1 MYQSVLLDEYCKV
14 KEIIMNSNSYNN
26 LANKLIEIEDKI
38 IEMETIIKMLNI
50 WIKDNNYELIP
61 IIKILNEKFNAITK
75 TLRK

>member
-1 MYQSVLLDEYCKV
+1 MS
-14 KEIIMNSNSYNN
+14 SNNYNN

>member
-1 MYQSVLLDEYCKV
+1 
-14 KEIIMNSNSYNN
+14 
-26 LANKLIEIEDKI
+26 
-38 IEMETIIKMLNI
+38 METIIKMLNI

>member
-1 MYQSVLLDEYCKV
+1 
-14 KEIIMNSNSYNN
+14 MNSNSYNN

>member
-1 MYQSVLLDEYCKV
+1 MS
-14 KEIIMNSNSYNN
+14 SNNYNN

-38 IEMETIIKMLNI
+38 IEMLNI

>member
-1 MYQSVLLDEYCKV
+1 MS
-14 KEIIMNSNSYNN
+14 SNNYNN
-26 LANKLIEIEDKI
+26 LASKLIEIEDKN

>member
-1 MYQSVLLDEYCKV
+1 MS
-14 KEIIMNSNSYNN
+14 SNNYNN

-38 IEMETIIKMLNI
+38 IEMETIIKILNI